1 MFVLSAIQVVLL
13 VLLAIDIL
21 ILIGLGIR
29 QLADISALNKGVN
42 AGLKNYKDSKTK
54 IYDI

>member
-29 QLADISALNKGVN
+29 QLADISALNKGIN